1 MRLRHSAMTSRQYL
15 RRRVNDMNKKIF
27 SGKLMFEGMRQVKLP
42 GIIGLILIAGA
53 SFFTSFIEVVNM
65 SRGMYVLES
74 SFSELNLYI
83 QLVMFTAAPL
93 MTLMLFGFMNRR
105 CASDFYHSLA
115 YTRLCIYTSFVAAV
129 LLWCIMMIMA
139 GSAIT
144 LAVCGISGKIKIDV
158 LSIPYPILSAVAGV
172 LIVTGGT
179 VLAMTLT
186 GTYLTNVFTAVLF
199 LFAPRALIF
208 YCNRLLVSSMP
219 YVVFSQNT
227 FISKLINIPFDLVT
241 GIFGISRNSEAII
254 TSWVPAVYTA
264 LIGIIL
270 MCVGAVCFTRRKS
283 EHATMASVNR
293 VLQGILRVIT
303 TVLISL
309 IAVALLFD
317 AHKYDTISD
326 SDKFVIIMTYV
337 GAAVAY
343 FLYEA
348 VTTRHLR
355 NFVRIIPGLAIVA
368 VINVVLYF
376 SLITSYDYNMKLAP
390 DKDEIAYVMVYGPTD
405 SVLWKDSENMKLYS
419 DAAREVASDCLKDT
433 IRMWDEDKSDFY
445 SENRMVI
452 EYRLLDGSSISRM
465 VAVTDARYAQLKNVL
480 FNDKDFAGNFG
491 KSIYSLENIE
501 YGIGNLGTEREKVYN
516 VFRDELKE
524 SGAGKLFDLI
534 SDGRTLD
541 SAFTTIDLWKKNSDR
556 IRFSSISIGA
566 DMPKTAA
573 AYMNAVNEEYP
584 ENELDKALD
593 MIETVKSTADKGN
606 GADNTYLYGGLNLTV
621 YTIKKDGTM
630 SSFNAYPSMYYSE
643 GYGFVPSD
651 ECVENIK
658 KLNAMINAR
667 KIGSYDI
674 TPGMTLL
681 YVEYYENRQIDTT
694 GEEKNGA
701 ETSTTSTAVMM
712 DLTDYGWYVIDEN
725 MYDLIKLISI
735 DNSVEVEV
743 WK

>member
-283 EHATMASVNR
+283 ENATMASVNR
-293 VLQGILRVIT
+293 GLQGILRVIT

-465 VAVTDARYAQLKNVL
+465 VTVTDARYAQLKNVL

-541 SAFTTIDLWKKNSDR
+541 
-556 IRFSSISIGA
+556 
-566 DMPKTAA
+566 
-573 AYMNAVNEEYP
+573 
-584 ENELDKALD
+584 
-593 MIETVKSTADKGN
+593 
-606 GADNTYLYGGLNLTV
+606 
-621 YTIKKDGTM
+621 
-630 SSFNAYPSMYYSE
+630 
-643 GYGFVPSD
+643 
-651 ECVENIK
+651 
-658 KLNAMINAR
+658 
-667 KIGSYDI
+667 
-674 TPGMTLL
+674 
-681 YVEYYENRQIDTT
+681 
-694 GEEKNGA
+694 
-701 ETSTTSTAVMM
+701 
-712 DLTDYGWYVIDEN
+712 
-725 MYDLIKLISI
+725 
-735 DNSVEVEV
+735 
-743 WK
+743 

>member
-93 MTLMLFGFMNRR
+93 MTLMLFGFVNRR

-283 EHATMASVNR
+283 ENATMASVNR
-293 VLQGILRVIT
+293 GLQGILRVIT

-465 VAVTDARYAQLKNVL
+465 VAVTDARYAL
-480 FNDKDFAGNFG
+480 
-491 KSIYSLENIE
+491 SLIH
-501 YGIGNLGTEREKVYN
+501 I
-516 VFRDELKE
+516 
-524 SGAGKLFDLI
+524 
-534 SDGRTLD
+534 
-541 SAFTTIDLWKKNSDR
+541 
-556 IRFSSISIGA
+556 
-566 DMPKTAA
+566 
-573 AYMNAVNEEYP
+573 
-584 ENELDKALD
+584 
-593 MIETVKSTADKGN
+593 
-606 GADNTYLYGGLNLTV
+606 
-621 YTIKKDGTM
+621 
-630 SSFNAYPSMYYSE
+630 
-643 GYGFVPSD
+643 
-651 ECVENIK
+651 
-658 KLNAMINAR
+658 
-667 KIGSYDI
+667 
-674 TPGMTLL
+674 
-681 YVEYYENRQIDTT
+681 
-694 GEEKNGA
+694 
-701 ETSTTSTAVMM
+701 
-712 DLTDYGWYVIDEN
+712 
-725 MYDLIKLISI
+725 
-735 DNSVEVEV
+735 
-743 WK
+743 

>member
-283 EHATMASVNR
+283 ENATMASVNR
-293 VLQGILRVIT
+293 GLQGILRVIT

-355 NFVRIIPGLAIVA
+355 NFVRIIP
-368 VINVVLYF
+368 
-376 SLITSYDYNMKLAP
+376 
-390 DKDEIAYVMVYGPTD
+390 
-405 SVLWKDSENMKLYS
+405 
-419 DAAREVASDCLKDT
+419 
-433 IRMWDEDKSDFY
+433 
-445 SENRMVI
+445 
-452 EYRLLDGSSISRM
+452 
-465 VAVTDARYAQLKNVL
+465 
-480 FNDKDFAGNFG
+480 
-491 KSIYSLENIE
+491 
-501 YGIGNLGTEREKVYN
+501 
-516 VFRDELKE
+516 
-524 SGAGKLFDLI
+524 
-534 SDGRTLD
+534 
-541 SAFTTIDLWKKNSDR
+541 
-556 IRFSSISIGA
+556 
-566 DMPKTAA
+566 
-573 AYMNAVNEEYP
+573 
-584 ENELDKALD
+584 
-593 MIETVKSTADKGN
+593 
-606 GADNTYLYGGLNLTV
+606 
-621 YTIKKDGTM
+621 
-630 SSFNAYPSMYYSE
+630 
-643 GYGFVPSD
+643 
-651 ECVENIK
+651 
-658 KLNAMINAR
+658 
-667 KIGSYDI
+667 
-674 TPGMTLL
+674 
-681 YVEYYENRQIDTT
+681 
-694 GEEKNGA
+694 
-701 ETSTTSTAVMM
+701 
-712 DLTDYGWYVIDEN
+712 
-725 MYDLIKLISI
+725 
-735 DNSVEVEV
+735 
-743 WK
+743 